1 MVTLTEE
8 EKRCLKDHLEKNLR
22 NAAEDIGHLVRQN
35 NSREPELRVDTLT
48 SSFSDD
54 GGFLVVCG
62 SAHRMAENF
71 KAFFRERPEFRA
83 VVQEVLRD
91 MYKVIDR

>member
-22 NAAEDIGHLVRQN
+22 NAAEDIGHLVRLN

-62 SAHRMAENF
+62 SAHRMTENF

-91 MYKVIDR
+91 MYKVVDR

>member
-1 MVTLTEE
+1 MVSLTEE

-22 NAAEDIGHLVRQN
+22 NAADDIGRLVRLN
-35 NSREPELRVDTLT
+35 NSRKPELRVDTLT

-62 SAHRMAENF
+62 SAHLMAENF
-71 KAFFRERPEFRA
+71 KKFFKERPEFRV
-83 VVQEVLRD
+83 VVQDVLRD
-91 MYKVIDR
+91 MYKVVDR

>member
-1 MVTLTEE
+1 M
-8 EKRCLKDHLEKNLR
+8 
-22 NAAEDIGHLVRQN
+22 
-35 NSREPELRVDTLT
+35 DTLA

-83 VVQEVLRD
+83 VVQDVLRD
-91 MYKVIDR
+91 MYKVVDR